1 MQSWIRGI
9 VGAAACFGLAAC
21 ATKPATGPGPEAE
34 SEIRTH
40 CARLYANQAI
50 DPVRD
55 RILIPIPLDQ
65 GQPVE
70 MLSNRKH
77 PAESEKPAILALAK
91 AFEACNEFA
100 AKRVG
105 QLPGYRLSTNDRI
118 ADALAELLAGDV
130 TYGQF
135 ARTILY
141 VGERDQLERQRL
153 DEEIRNRERWRALHE
168 YNGN

>member
-1 MQSWIRGI
+1 MHSWITRW
-9 VGAAACFGLAAC
+9 VGVAGCIGLAAC
-21 ATKPATGPGPEAE
+21 ATKPSTAPDPDAE
-34 SEIRTH
+34 RVVRAH
-40 CARLYANQAI
+40 CGTLYANQAI
-50 DPVRD
+50 DPIRD
-55 RILIPIPLDQ
+55 RVLIPIPLDQ

-70 MLSNRKH
+70 MLSNRKR
-77 PAESEKPAILALAK
+77 PTDAEKPAVLALVK

-105 QLPGYRLSTNDRI
+105 QLPGYRLSSNDRI
-118 ADALAELLAGDV
+118 ADALSELLAGDI

-135 ARTILY
+135 ARSMLY

-153 DEEIRNRERWRALHE
+153 DEEIRNRERWRVLHD